1 MWNMKIKQ
9 FISTP
14 AKITA
19 SIAIVILIVSIIGIS
34 FWLMNQ
40 QDTLAFIAGI
50 LLFIFTLA
58 FTINLIYIT
67 IKNNF
72 KKQS

>member
-1 MWNMKIKQ
+1 MNIKQ
-9 FISTP
+9 FVSIP
-14 AKITA
+14 AKMTA
-19 SIAIVILIVSIIGIS
+19 YAIMVIFIIAIVCVS

-40 QDTLAFIAGI
+40 QDTSVFIVGI
-50 LLFIFTLA
+50 LLFVFTLV

-67 IKNNF
+67 IKNHF